1 MVATYRPPG
10 VQMYAASFFVIPALR
25 WLLNQQRNLSLQT
38 ANRIRLDRL
47 RELREPDP
55 ALQQKLLSA
64 QKQAQR
70 TVIRCRTRPFD
81 QTDRHH
87 GSRPPSRAAPAPLIC
102 PLPSRQPAVPSGRLQ
117 TLPP

>member
-1 MVATYRPPG
+1 MLGHPLVQLLAVTATYYAWD

-64 QKQAQR
+64 EKQAQR
-70 TVIRCRTRPFD
+70 TVIRCRTGPID
-81 QTDRHH
+81 QTI
-87 GSRPPSRAAPAPLIC
+87 PLASS
-102 PLPSRQPAVPSGRLQ
+102 LPDDPNQHP
-117 TLPP
+117 